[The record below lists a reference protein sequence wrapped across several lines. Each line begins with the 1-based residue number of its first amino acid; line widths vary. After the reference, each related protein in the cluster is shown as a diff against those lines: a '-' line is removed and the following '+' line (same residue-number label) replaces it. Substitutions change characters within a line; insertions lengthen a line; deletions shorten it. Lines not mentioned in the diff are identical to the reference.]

1 MANALVVHK
10 DRLPR
15 SQKMHRAAQY
25 VRMSTDYQQYS
36 IENQAV
42 VIAAYAEL
50 HKLTIVRTY
59 RDEGES
65 GLKIENRTGLT
76 ELIGDVRSG
85 QTDFGHLLVFDVS
98 RWGRFQDVDESAHYE
113 FTCRQAGIKVAYCA
127 EQFDNDGSLLSS
139 ILKNI
144 KRVMAAEF
152 SRELSAKVLAGA
164 LRLADLGF
172 KMGGS
177 APYGLQR
184 LVVDDH
190 SHPKG
195 LLKRGER
202 KFLITDRVR
211 LGPGPADQVEV
222 VKWIFEEYLRSK
234 SQQAIARELNRR
246 GIQTNQG
253 GPWRKNSIGEL
264 LRNEAYIGSFIYN
277 RDTEKLGAKRT
288 HNPRELWIRCEGAI
302 EPIIERDVF
311 LRAKKIMEERCV
323 RIPEDEMLTR
333 LRKVLAKKG
342 KLSAELID
350 ATPGLPSVSAYLIHF
365 GTIRNIYRLIGYS
378 GNRGYW
384 EKLAAHKRWVGLH
397 LENAA
402 RLRKAFE
409 KAGRCATLDPSTE
422 CLRIDNAVNIC
433 FRVAKWRQYEGR
445 PLCWTL
451 MNRVQLRKGWVVA
464 LRLGENNETI
474 LDYVLLPSASLAF
487 VRRLFWFSEATRPA
501 HRIERF
507 ETFEELSRSL
517 IKRICK
523 AGRCTKTEP
532 RSKAKGVSRSR
543 KRRRL

>member
-10 DRLPR
+10 DRLPQ

-36 IENQAV
+36 IQNQAV
-42 VIAAYAEL
+42 VIATYAEL

-76 ELIGDVRSG
+76 ELIEDIQSG
-85 QTDFGHLLVFDVS
+85 QTDFGHLLIFDVS

-113 FTCRQAGIKVAYCA
+113 FVCRRAGVKVAYCA

-164 LRLADLGF
+164 LRLAGHGF
-172 KMGGS
+172 KMGGT

-195 LLKRGER
+195 YLKHGER

-246 GIQTNQG
+246 GIQTNRG
-253 GPWRKNSIGEL
+253 EPWRKNSIGEL
-264 LRNEAYIGSFIYN
+264 LRNEAYIGNFIYN
-277 RDTEKLGAKRT
+277 RDTEKLGAKRK
-288 HNPRELWIRCEGAI
+288 HNPKELWIRCEGAI
-302 EPIIERDVF
+302 EPIIEPDVF
-311 LRAKKIMEERCV
+311 LRAKKVMEERRV
-323 RIPEDEMLTR
+323 KISEEEMLVR
-333 LRKVLAKKG
+333 LRKVLAKRG
-342 KLSAELID
+342 KLSAEIID
-350 ATPGLPSVSAYLIHF
+350 ASPGLPSVSAYLVHF
-365 GTIRNIYRLIGYS
+365 GTLRNLYRLIGYT

-384 EKLAAHKRWVGLH
+384 DKLAAHKRWVNLH

-402 RLRKAFE
+402 RLGQAFE
-409 KAGRCATLDPSTE
+409 KAGRRATLDPSIE
-422 CLRIDNAVNIC
+422 CLQIDDAVNIC
-433 FRVAKWRQYEGR
+433 FRIAKWRKYEGR
-445 PLCWTL
+445 PLRWTI
-451 MNRVQLRKGWVVA
+451 MRRVRWPKGWVVA

-474 LDYVLLPSASLAF
+474 LDYLLLPSVSLVF
-487 VRRLFWFSEATRPA
+487 VGRLFWFSEDTRPG
-501 HRIERF
+501 HGIERF

-523 AGRCTKTEP
+523 TVRSTGTER
-532 RSKAKGVSRSR
+532 RSNAKGAPR
-543 KRRRL
+543 KGRRL

>member
-10 DRLPR
+10 DRLPQ

-42 VIAAYAEL
+42 VIATYAEL
-50 HKLTIVRTY
+50 HKLTIARTY

-65 GLKIENRTGLT
+65 GLKIENRAGLT
-76 ELIGDVRSG
+76 ELIDDVRSG

-113 FTCRQAGIKVAYCA
+113 FICRKAGIKVAYCA

-139 ILKNI
+139 IVKNI

-164 LRLADLGF
+164 LRLAGHGF
-172 KMGGS
+172 KMGGP

-195 LLKRGER
+195 YLKRGER

-211 LGPGPADQVEV
+211 LGLGPADQVEV
-222 VKWIFEEYLRSK
+222 VKWIFEEYLRSR
-234 SQQAIARELNRR
+234 SQQAIARELNQR
-246 GIQTNQG
+246 GVQTNRG

-264 LRNEAYIGSFIYN
+264 LRNEAYIGNFIYN

-288 HNPRELWIRCEGAI
+288 HNPKELWIRCDGAI
-302 EPIIERDVF
+302 EPIIERDIF

-323 RIPEDEMLTR
+323 RISEKEMLTR
-333 LRKVLAKKG
+333 LRKVLAKKC

-350 ATPGLPSVSAYLIHF
+350 ATPGLPSVSAYLVHF
-365 GTIRNIYRLIGYS
+365 GTLRNIYRLIGYTA
-378 GNRGYW
+378 NQNYW
-384 EKLAAHKRWVGLH
+384 DELAAHKRWVDLL
-397 LENAA
+397 LENAE
-402 RLRKAFE
+402 RLREAFE
-409 KAGRCATLDPSTE
+409 KAGKHATLDASTE
-422 CLRIDNAVNIC
+422 CLRINNGVNIS
-433 FRVAKWRQYEGR
+433 FRVAKWRKHKRR
-445 PLCWTL
+445 PIRWTL
-451 MNRVQLRKGWVVA
+451 RRRARWPKGWVVA
-464 LRLGENNETI
+464 ARLGENSATI
-474 LDYVLLPSASLAF
+474 LDYVLLPSVSLSF
-487 VRRLFWFSEATRPA
+487 IGPYFWFSEKTRAA
-501 HRIERF
+501 HKIERF
-507 ETFEELSRSL
+507 ESFEELSRSL
-517 IKRICK
+517 IKRV
-523 AGRCTKTEP
+523 CTATRGVRGAAP
-532 RSKAKGVSRSR
+532 TNAIGMSRSKKGR
-543 KRRRL
+543 